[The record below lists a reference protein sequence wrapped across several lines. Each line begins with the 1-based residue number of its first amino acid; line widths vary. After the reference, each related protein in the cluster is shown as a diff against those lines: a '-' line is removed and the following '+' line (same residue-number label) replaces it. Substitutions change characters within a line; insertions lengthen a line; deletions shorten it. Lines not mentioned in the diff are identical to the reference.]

1 VAHDGTAPLGRQD
14 GRIAE
19 ADRIGRSCQTELN
32 EAVSL
37 RVQAPCLCKRRL
49 YGATQ
54 RRIERALRG
63 SRKRSS
69 GAGDAMAG
77 KHVADSSKTTGRTSA
92 AIRVN
97 GDLRSTPSDL
107 PTKALF
113 PIYSI
118 TKTLTAI
125 CVLRLVESGSLHLGD
140 PVRHW
145 LPEVNVPATI
155 TLEHLLRHRGGL
167 RDYGPLP
174 EYHHAVRTHPDRPW
188 TRQQFLDAVL
198 PQGVLCAPGERFS
211 YSNVGYMLLVD
222 VVERATGQ
230 TFARVIHRL
239 IATPLAL
246 QRTSVVEEIGDLVQ
260 CVAGFGPELTA
271 DGQAVDVRGRYHPGW
286 CAPRVVASTPEDI
299 TRVFDALIAGDLLAA
314 DTLTQMLT
322 LVALSSESDESIGV
336 GLGLY
341 CDQASRWGR
350 NYHHGGGGPGYDLAA
365 TVYPATPLGRV
376 SIAVFVN
383 TSCGPSAS
391 NPEARSMLTMNRL
404 LEQLLA

>member
-1 VAHDGTAPLGRQD
+1 MAA
-14 GRIAE
+14 
-19 ADRIGRSCQTELN
+19 TE
-32 EAVSL
+32 
-37 RVQAPCLCKRRL
+37 R
-49 YGATQ
+49 
-54 RRIERALRG
+54 
-63 SRKRSS
+63 
-69 GAGDAMAG
+69 
-77 KHVADSSKTTGRTSA
+77 ADSSNSQPRV
-92 AIRVN
+92 AIALRVN
-97 GDLRSTPSDL
+97 GQLRSTPAHL
-107 PTKALF
+107 PADALF

-125 CVLRLVESGSLHLGD
+125 CVLRLVEVGSLHLGD
-140 PVRHW
+140 PVRQW

-155 TLEHLLRHRGGL
+155 TLEHLLRHRSGL

-211 YSNVGYMLLVD
+211 YSNVGYMLLID
-222 VVERATGQ
+222 IVERVTGR
-230 TFARVIHRL
+230 TFARVLHDL
-239 IATPLAL
+239 VGVPLAL
-246 QRTSVVEEIGDLVQ
+246 QRTSVLDEIGDLVR
-260 CVAGFGPELTA
+260 CVAGFGPEVTA
-271 DGQAVDVRGRYHPGW
+271 DGQIVDVRGRYHPGW

-299 TRVFDALIAGDLLAA
+299 TRIFDALIAGDLLAA
-314 DTLTQMLT
+314 NTLAQMLT
-322 LVALSSESDESIGV
+322 LAPLSDEPDETIGG
-336 GLGLY
+336 GLGVY

-391 NPEARSMLTMNRL
+391 NPEARSMLTMNQL
-404 LEQLLA
+404 LDQLLA